1 MAIRMKNIYYI
12 KNIAGGDMDRE
23 LVEFALLQIFF
34 WAAVAFGM
42 VAVKN
47 KRLRDL
53 TPLLH
58 TSFPEAG
65 DDQAPFLFVQAENG
79 KDAIGI
85 YGGTPIYRYV
95 DIEGKP
101 YLFDRLLISGDL
113 VIMERGERCVAPG
126 LVYRE
131 CRDTAG

>member
-1 MAIRMKNIYYI
+1 
-12 KNIAGGDMDRE
+12 MDHE
-23 LVEFALLQIFF
+23 LVELAILQIFF

-42 VAVKN
+42 VALKN

-53 TPLLH
+53 TPLFH
-58 TSFPEAG
+58 SSFPEAG
-65 DDQAPFLFVQAENG
+65 DETEGSLFVRAENG
-79 KDAIGI
+79 KDAIGV

-101 YLFDRLLISGDL
+101 YVFDRLLISGDL

-131 CRDTAG
+131 WKEATV